1 MASSVSN
8 LVNNRSERNH
18 KIKCIDQDDDKK
30 CGTCGS
36 KYKYCKCFL
45 E

>member
-8 LVNNRSERNH
+8 LVNNRSEGNH
-18 KIKCIDQDDDKK
+18 KIKGIDQDDDKK
-30 CGTCGS
+30 YETCGS